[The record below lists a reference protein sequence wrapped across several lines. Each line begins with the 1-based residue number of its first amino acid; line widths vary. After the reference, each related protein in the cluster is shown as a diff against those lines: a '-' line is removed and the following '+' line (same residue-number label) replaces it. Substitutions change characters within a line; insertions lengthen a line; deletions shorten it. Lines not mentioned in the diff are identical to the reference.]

1 MKQRQKYVFLVY
13 CNAEPHKLVYAVF
26 ISKKSALKYAQSLIK
41 YREDRAKERGWNFG
55 YYHYETEMK
64 KETEFD
70 RREKMILSCCLRI
83 EDGAT
88 TMSENATYIQVI
100 RRNISK

>member
-41 YREDRAKERGWNFG
+41 YREDKAKERGWNFG
-55 YYHYETEMK
+55 YYHYETEHKGKTMID
-64 KETEFD
+64 E
-70 RREKMILSCCLRI
+70 REKMILSACLRI
-83 EDGAT
+83 EDNLTAY
-88 TMSENATYIQVI
+88 SENATYVQVI